1 MTATTGRRL
10 HSTQTRTLP
19 VPRRPE
25 RNARAANKP
34 AAAQRAIAVIA
45 FSVPCW
51 RAVLE
56 TRWTYWM
63 SQVTELSLAFRA
75 AAERIGYTFIG
86 PEPELERLQ
95 RQIAAARRALVD
107 IDHAAVRLS
116 MGRFGY
122 CK

>member
-1 MTATTGRRL
+1 
-10 HSTQTRTLP
+10 
-19 VPRRPE
+19 
-25 RNARAANKP
+25 
-34 AAAQRAIAVIA
+34 
-45 FSVPCW
+45 
-51 RAVLE
+51 
-56 TRWTYWM
+56 M